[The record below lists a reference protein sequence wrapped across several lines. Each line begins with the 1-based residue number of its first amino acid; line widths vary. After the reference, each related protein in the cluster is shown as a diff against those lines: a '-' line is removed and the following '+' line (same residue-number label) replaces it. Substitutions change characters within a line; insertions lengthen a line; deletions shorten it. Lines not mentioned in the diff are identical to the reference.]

1 MGTATVVGIGSIAI
15 GFCLIAAA
23 FWAMAKMQR
32 PMLALGFGIAAFVF
46 ITIIPVF
53 LAVFVA
59 APGPS

>member
-1 MGTATVVGIGSIAI
+1 MGTATVVVIGSIAI
-15 GFCLIAAA
+15 GFCLIGAA

-32 PMLALGFGIAAFVF
+32 PVLALGFGLAAFLF

-59 APGPS
+59 APGPA

>member
-15 GFCLIAAA
+15 GFCLIGAA
-23 FWAMAKMQR
+23 FWAMAKMHR
-32 PMLALGFGIAAFVF
+32 PVLALGFGLAAFLF

-59 APGPS
+59 APGPA

>member
-15 GFCLIAAA
+15 GFCLIGAA
-23 FWAMAKMQR
+23 FWAMAKLKR
-32 PMLALGFGIAAFVF
+32 PMLALGFGLAAFLF

-59 APGPS
+59 APGPA